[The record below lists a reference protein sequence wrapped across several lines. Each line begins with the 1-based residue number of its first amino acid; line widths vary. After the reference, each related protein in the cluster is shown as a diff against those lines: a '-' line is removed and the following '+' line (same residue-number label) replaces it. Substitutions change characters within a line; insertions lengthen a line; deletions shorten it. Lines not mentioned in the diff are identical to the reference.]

1 MKIGIIT
8 LPLHT
13 NYGGILQAYALQTVL
28 ERMGHV
34 VEVIDKQRK
43 PLTTISLSVRIK
55 RAIKKY
61 ILRQSVPPVGEF
73 EYYKRRAKE
82 NKYSWRFADKYIHRR
97 EIIRFTDIKE
107 SDYDCIVVGSDQ
119 VWRPRYFTTNYNT
132 TMAAAFLE
140 FAQTWDIKRISYA
153 ASLGAD
159 QWEYTQG
166 ETEACRE
173 LIKLFDAV
181 SVREPSGATQINKYL
196 HHKEVYI
203 VPDPTLLLNKNDYF
217 PLYKNESTS
226 KGNLLVYLINETE
239 DKKKLVCKISQA
251 KHLIPLIVNTQVEN
265 NSITSKGIQVQP
277 PVEKWLKGF
286 EDAEF
291 IITDSFHACVFS
303 ILFQKPFIVYG
314 NTERGLSRIKFL
326 LQTFGLIDRLV
337 FDSDVD
343 INKIKSPLPE
353 EYKINT
359 IRQIG
364 YDFLLCNI
372 N

>member
-1 MKIGIIT
+1 MKIGILT

-97 EIIRFTDIKE
+97 EIIRLTDIKE
-107 SDYDCIVVGSDQ
+107 RDYDCIVVGSDQ

-132 TMAAAFLE
+132 TMATAFLD
-140 FAQTWDIKRISYA
+140 FAQTWNIKRISYA

-166 ETEACRE
+166 ETEACCE
-173 LIKLFDAV
+173 LVKLFDAV
-181 SVREPSGATQINKYL
+181 SVRESSGQSLIRDNL
-196 HHKEVYI
+196 HRYDSED
-203 VPDPTLLLNKNDYF
+203 VPDPTLLLKAEDYASIAKNT
-217 PLYKNESTS
+217 PKS
-226 KGNLLVYLINETE
+226 KGNLLVYFIDETE
-239 DKKKLVCKISQA
+239 DKLKAV
-251 KHLIPLIVNTQVEN
+251 KHIAQDRNLLPFKVNSQVEN
-265 NSITSKGIQVQP
+265 DTIREISVQP
-277 PVEKWLKGF
+277 PVERWIRGF
-286 EDAEF
+286 MDAEYV
-291 IITDSFHACVFS
+291 ITDSYHACVFS
-303 ILFQKPFIVYG
+303 IIFHKPFIVYG
-314 NTERGLSRIKFL
+314 NKTRGLSRYNALLTTFKLKERMINNADELISKSVISKMPDENIIDEIRSVGYKFL
-326 LQTFGLIDRLV
+326 
-337 FDSDVD
+337 
-343 INKIKSPLPE
+343 IKTL
-353 EYKINT
+353 K
-359 IRQIG
+359 
-364 YDFLLCNI
+364 
-372 N
+372 